1 VKGLRV
7 YYIPLLVFSA
17 LLGAG
22 AAAGPVELTV
32 TPAMTKGPVGAP
44 VVIVVFTDYQ

>member
-7 YYIPLLVFSA
+7 YYIPLLVFAA
-17 LLGAG
+17 LLQIGTVNG
-22 AAAGPVELTV
+22 QVDLTV